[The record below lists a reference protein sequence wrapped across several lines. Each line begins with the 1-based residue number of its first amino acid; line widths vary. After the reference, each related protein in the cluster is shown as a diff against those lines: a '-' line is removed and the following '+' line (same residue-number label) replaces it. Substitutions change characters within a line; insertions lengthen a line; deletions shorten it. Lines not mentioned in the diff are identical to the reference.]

1 MHALLWN
8 VTIHHM
14 HTCSV
19 LGVIHTLSQA
29 RVKKLCSSLRNSLFL
44 IGRTKLARSI
54 SLNPSHFDVHFYCG
68 SF

>member
-1 MHALLWN
+1 MTTHALLWN

-19 LGVIHTLSQA
+19 LGVIHRMSQVG
-29 RVKKLCSSLRNSLFL
+29 VKKLCSSLKMLKNSFFL

-54 SLNPSHFDVHFYCG
+54 
-68 SF
+68 